1 MTRRP
6 QPARSTSRRRRAEP
20 TPAAAAAQ
28 VRIRHYC
35 QGIGDCHLLRFPK
48 ADGEFFWILI
58 DCGVHT
64 TVKGGSE
71 LMRQIVDNIAA
82 ITKRIDVLVVTH
94 EHWDHVSGFRA
105 AAKQFEQISVGAVW
119 MSWAENSE
127 EPLARDLDE
136 FRGAAMAALQDVG
149 RQVER
154 VHSLSGQAAELRDR
168 LPALLGF
175 QFGAEGERVRA
186 ARDAA
191 AAMVK
196 PAKPTYLG
204 PDTPPIS
211 IPEVPN
217 LRVYVLGPPR
227 DKAALGVEVRAGEMY
242 GVLGKQAWLMNSALR
257 NALNDDGGAVGDP
270 GAPFDPSVGT
280 GLSDALSGQASGT
293 IAAFVRRHY
302 AGAAEAQ
309 DDETSWRRIDAD
321 WLAAGAELA
330 LRMDRGINNT
340 SLVLAFEFIDSGRV
354 LLFPGDAQAGNWISW
369 RNVEWTVDGRTVK
382 ANDLLARTVYLKVAH
397 HGSHNATLKQN
408 GLELMVSPD
417 LAAFIPTSKKD
428 AVKAGWGE
436 MPFHDIV
443 DALKR
448 RTTGRTISADDVW
461 IRDTTAGPEFTTPS
475 GAIRDMRWGDG
486 IWVELDIA

>member
-6 QPARSTSRRRRAEP
+6 QRSPRSRRNDPA
-20 TPAAAAAQ
+20 PAAIDAQ

-48 ADGEFFWILI
+48 ADGGFFWILI

-64 TVKGGSE
+64 MVTGGSA

-94 EHWDHVSGFRA
+94 EHWDHVSGFLS
-105 AAKQFEQISVGAVW
+105 AAKHFEQITVGAVW
-119 MSWAENSE
+119 MSWAENAE
-127 EPLARDLDE
+127 DPLARDLDE
-136 FRGAAMAALQDVG
+136 FRGAAMSALQDVG
-149 RQVER
+149 RQIER
-154 VHSLSGQAAELRDR
+154 VNGLDGQAAELRDR

-191 AAMVK
+191 SAMVK
-196 PAKPTYLG
+196 PGKPTFLG
-204 PDTPPIS
+204 PDTPPIT

-257 NALNDDGGAVGDP
+257 NALNDDGGISGDP
-270 GAPFDPSVGT
+270 GAPFDASVGST
-280 GLSDALSGQASGT
+280 LSDALSGQADQN

-302 AGAAEAQ
+302 AGAAGQ
-309 DDETSWRRIDAD
+309 QGDDASWRRIDAD

-369 RNVEWTVDGRTVK
+369 RDVEWTVDGNKVK
-382 ANDLLARTVYLKVAH
+382 ANDLLVRTVYLKVAH

-417 LAAFIPTSKKD
+417 LTAFIPTNKKD

-436 MPFHDIV
+436 MPFHEIV
-443 DALKR
+443 DALKQ
-448 RTTGRTISADDVW
+448 RTASRTICADDAW
-461 IRDTTAGPEFTTPS
+461 IRDASLRPEFTTPS

>member
-1 MTRRP
+1 MARRP
-6 QPARSTSRRRRAEP
+6 QRSPSRRRNAQP
-20 TPAAAAAQ
+20 APAATDAQ

-48 ADGEFFWILI
+48 ADGGFFWILI

-64 TVKGGSE
+64 MVTGGSA

-82 ITKRIDVLVVTH
+82 ITRHIDILVVTH
-94 EHWDHVSGFRA
+94 EHWDHVSGFMS
-105 AAKQFEQISVGAVW
+105 AAKQFEQITVGAVW
-119 MSWAENSE
+119 MSWAENAE
-127 EPLARDLDE
+127 DPLARDLDE
-136 FRGAAMAALQDVG
+136 FRGAAMSALQDVS
-149 RQVER
+149 RQVEKL
-154 VHSLSGQAAELRDR
+154 HGLNGQGAELRDR

-175 QFGAEGERVRA
+175 QFGAAGERVRA

-191 AAMVK
+191 AAMVI
-196 PAKPTYLG
+196 PSKPTYLG
-204 PDTPPIS
+204 PDTPPIT

-227 DKAALGVEVRAGEMY
+227 DKAALGVEVRASEMY
-242 GVLGKQAWLMNSALR
+242 GALGKQAWLLSSALR
-257 NALNDDGGAVGDP
+257 NALNTDTETPAPDP
-270 GAPFDPSVGT
+270 GAPFDYSVGI
-280 GLSDALSGQASGT
+280 GLSQALSGRIEDSTADF
-293 IAAFVRRHY
+293 ARLHY
-302 AGAAEAQ
+302 AGAANAQ
-309 DDETSWRRIDAD
+309 DDQASWRRIDAD
-321 WLAAGAELA
+321 WLAAGADLA

-369 RNVEWTVDGRTVK
+369 RDVEWMVDGNKVK
-382 ANDLLARTVYLKVAH
+382 ANDLLARTIYLKVAH

-408 GLELMVSPD
+408 GLELMISPD
-417 LAAFIPTSKKD
+417 LTAFIPTSKKD

-436 MPFHDIV
+436 MPFHEIV
-443 DALKR
+443 DALKQ
-448 RTTGRTISADDVW
+448 RTTGRTICADDPW
-461 IRDTTAGPEFTTPS
+461 IRDAAARPDFATPS

>member
-6 QPARSTSRRRRAEP
+6 QRSPSRRRNAQ
-20 TPAAAAAQ
+20 PAAAAADAQ

-48 ADGEFFWILI
+48 AGGGFFWILI

-64 TVKGGSE
+64 MVTGGSA

-82 ITKRIDVLVVTH
+82 ITRHIDILVVTH
-94 EHWDHVSGFRA
+94 EHWDHVSGFMS
-105 AAKQFEQISVGAVW
+105 AAKQFEQITVGAVW
-119 MSWAENSE
+119 MSWAENAE
-127 EPLARDLDE
+127 DPLARDLDQ
-136 FRGAAMAALQDVG
+136 FRGAAMSALQDVS
-149 RQVER
+149 RQVEKLHGLNR
-154 VHSLSGQAAELRDR
+154 QAEELRDR

-196 PAKPTYLG
+196 PARPTYLG
-204 PDTPPIS
+204 PDTPPIT

-227 DKAALGVEVRAGEMY
+227 DKAALGVEVRASEMY
-242 GVLGKQAWLMNSALR
+242 GVLGKQGWLLSGALR
-257 NALNDDGGAVGDP
+257 NALSDDGGAHGDP
-270 GAPFDPSVGT
+270 GAPFDASVGT
-280 GLSDALSGQASGT
+280 ALSDALSGQANGS
-293 IAAFVRRHY
+293 ISAFIRRHY
-302 AGAAEAQ
+302 AGIADAQ
-309 DDETSWRRIDAD
+309 DDQASWRRIDAD
-321 WLAAGAELA
+321 WLAAGADLA

-340 SLVLAFEFIDSGRV
+340 SLVLAFELVDSGRV

-369 RNVEWTVDGRTVK
+369 RDVEWTLDGNKVK

-408 GLELMVSPD
+408 GLELMVNPD
-417 LAAFIPTSKKD
+417 LTAFIPTSKKD

-436 MPFHDIV
+436 MPFHEIV
-443 DALKR
+443 DALKQ
-448 RTTGRTISADDVW
+448 RTTGRTICADDPW
-461 IRDTTAGPEFTTPS
+461 IRDAAARPDFATPS

>member
-6 QPARSTSRRRRAEP
+6 QRSPRRRD
-20 TPAAAAAQ
+20 PAPAGDAQ

-48 ADGEFFWILI
+48 ADGGFLWILI

-64 TVKGGSE
+64 METGGSA

-82 ITKRIDVLVVTH
+82 ITTHIDILVVTH
-94 EHWDHVSGFRA
+94 EHWDHVSGFKSA
-105 AAKQFEQISVGAVW
+105 ARQFEQITIGAVW
-119 MSWAENSE
+119 MSWAENAE

-136 FRGAAMAALQDVG
+136 FRGAAMSALQDVG
-149 RQVER
+149 RQLDR
-154 VHSLSGQAAELRDR
+154 AHGLNGQAAELRDR

-196 PAKPTYLG
+196 PAKPIYLG
-204 PDTPPIS
+204 PETPPIT
-211 IPEVPN
+211 IPDVPN

-227 DKAALGVEVRAGEMY
+227 DKAALGVEVRASEMY
-242 GVLGKQAWLMNSALR
+242 GVLGKQAWLLSGALR
-257 NALNDDGGAVGDP
+257 NALDDGGGPVGDP
-270 GAPFDPSVGT
+270 GAPFDASVGA
-280 GLSDALSGQASGT
+280 GLGDALSGQAGGN

-302 AGAAEAQ
+302 AGAADAQ
-309 DDETSWRRIDAD
+309 DDDMSWRRIDAD

-340 SLVLAFEFIDSGRV
+340 SLVLAFELVDTGRV

-369 RNVEWTVDGRTVK
+369 RNVEWTVDGNIVK
-382 ANDLLARTVYLKVAH
+382 ASELLARTVYLKVAH

-417 LAAFIPTSKKD
+417 LAAFIPTNKKD
-428 AVKAGWGE
+428 AVKVGWGE
-436 MPFHDIV
+436 MPYHEIV
-443 DALKR
+443 DALKQ
-448 RTTGRTISADDVW
+448 RTASRTICADDAW
-461 IRDTTAGPEFTTPS
+461 IRDVAASPDFATPS